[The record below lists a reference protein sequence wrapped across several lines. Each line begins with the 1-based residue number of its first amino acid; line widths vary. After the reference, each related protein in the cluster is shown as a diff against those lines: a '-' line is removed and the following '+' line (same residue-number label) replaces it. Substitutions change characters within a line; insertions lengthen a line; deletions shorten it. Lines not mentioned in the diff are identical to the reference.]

1 MKLDT
6 PRRPR
11 VYLRYLLLEKGGVII
26 MRGECTQ
33 RGGLPHAPVR
43 TGLTHRHSFILLIV
57 INHAAIPREPTTTA
71 KALASVIV
79 KVHELIGDI
88 VPSRLA

>member
-26 MRGECTQ
+26 TRGEYT
-33 RGGLPHAPVR
+33 
-43 TGLTHRHSFILLIV
+43 
-57 INHAAIPREPTTTA
+57 
-71 KALASVIV
+71 
-79 KVHELIGDI
+79 
-88 VPSRLA
+88 

>member
-33 RGGLPHAPVR
+33 SGGLPHAPVR

-57 INHAAIPREPTTTA
+57 INHAILYREPTATTET
-71 KALASVIV
+71 LASVVV